1 MLTREVRRRPF
12 VSKALWVPSIFGM
25 IIASR
30 PISEWISGNASNN
43 AAANAGLVDDAFF
56 VLAITASLVITSRR
70 KVNWGRFLVTNAP
83 LVLLY
88 LYFIFSVFWSP
99 DPLWSGRRIL
109 KDFAL
114 LVVVA
119 VIRSEREP
127 SEAVRAVFLRIA
139 CVLIPLSLLFDR
151 YFPRFAREYSL
162 SGEPMLSGVTKQK
175 NSLGE
180 LVFVLCIFI
189 LWDFVEFRK
198 SRGRFRIRDHWDHI
212 LLFMMGLLLLHQSQS
227 KTSLVCL
234 AIGCALSLRGAR
246 PANPTVS
253 RLAFWGA
260 LSTPFL
266 LFFTQEFG
274 DVIAPLVKAM
284 GRDMTFTGRANIWH
298 QITAQTVNPII
309 GYGYWDFWGGPVGQ
323 EIAFEMHTS
332 IPNAHCGYIDLYLDG
347 GIIGL
352 IFALIFLVAYGN
364 RLTSRRKQ
372 DRIQCVQI
380 ALFCAAIVYNLAESS
395 FLRLGLLWFTTLV
408 MIVDFPQ
415 PRLKSRQ
422 RGRSRLKDQHQP
434 DALPEMQT
442 VSAAMMHGR

>member
-1 MLTREVRRRPF
+1 MLAREVRRRPF
-12 VSKALWVPSIFGM
+12 LSKALWVPSIFAM
-25 IIASR
+25 VIASR
-30 PISEWISGNASNN
+30 PISGWFSGTATSN
-43 AAANAGLVDDAFF
+43 AATNADLLDEAFF
-56 VLAITASLVITSRR
+56 VLAIIASFVITSRR
-70 KVNWGRFLVTNAP
+70 KVNWGKFLIANVP
-83 LVLLY
+83 LMLLY
-88 LYFIFSVFWSP
+88 LYFMFSVFWSP

-119 VIRSEREP
+119 AIRSEREP
-127 SEAVRAVFLRIA
+127 SEAVRAVFFRVA

-162 SGEPMLSGVTKQK
+162 SGEPMLSGVTRQK

-189 LWDFVEFRK
+189 FWDFVELRK
-198 SRGRFRIRDHWDHI
+198 RRGRFRIRDQWDHI
-212 LLFMMGLLLLHQSQS
+212 LLFMMALLLLHQSQS

-234 AIGCALSLRGAR
+234 GIGCALSLRGAKR
-246 PANPTVS
+246 ASPMVS
-253 RLAFWGA
+253 KLAFWGA

-274 DVIAPLVKAM
+274 DLIAPFVKAM

-298 QITAQTVNPII
+298 QITGQTVNPII

-323 EIAFEMHTS
+323 EIAFQMQTS

-352 IFALIFLVAYGN
+352 IFACIFLVAYGV

-372 DRIQCVQI
+372 DRTQCVRL

-415 PRLKSRQ
+415 PRLKARRRDVMQ
-422 RGRSRLKDQHQP
+422 QP

-442 VSAAMMHGR
+442 VSSAVMHGR